1 MSIFNYD
8 PTLRMAFSDDPLLF
22 PDEDE
27 ASNLGELSDILDIEE
42 GQTYFLKFY
51 SDKIPIFIENA
62 VFYQRKF
69 HANVHELNF
78 KNFVGLSRIGN
89 LNLKIHNKKITNDL
103 YESMLDELAA
113 EYASLIFS
121 FSSPVGQH
129 YSKSGIGRDSAF
141 LDYLFLKKY
150 LLNGTPDI
158 DSITNIFLYN
168 PHRKLEKELLQCPIQ
183 ECDTADSTIVD
194 TILNS
199 SMVALRHEHFL
210 QTTMLGKILEQKT
223 GKRLY
228 PANANRE
235 NKFHTFDTNENRFIK
250 FFLQEL
256 LQRIEIISKAIG
268 SEKSSYFNPDIHNHL
283 DLLNKKINH
292 FLTHSMWQEVGQ
304 MRFLP
309 ANSQVLQRREGYRE
323 LFSLYSLLQLS
334 SHCDFAQFDFENL
347 IEIKNL
353 PTLYE
358 YWCFFQ
364 IKTVIDSFST
374 IVKIDKIV
382 HETPIEHKL
391 SEGLCIGYENGV
403 DLYFNKTYPGSGGI
417 TALNL
422 NEISEQTG
430 QSYSHYFRPDI
441 IIEKNNQKLIFDAKY
456 KGKRSSG
463 FYCENEDGTIQSWKN
478 EDIDKM
484 HTYREAIKN
493 VSGSFILFPGKN
505 FIIYPAHDSS
515 KKFEGVGALPIRPS
529 LDKIPNTAEI
539 ENIKALI
546 SEFLDAT

>member
-1 MSIFNYD
+1 MYVFNYD
-8 PTLRMAFSDDPLLF
+8 PELRMAFSNDPSSF

-27 ASNLGELSDILDIEE
+27 VSNLSELSTPLDIEE

-51 SDKIPIFIENA
+51 SNEIPIFIENSA
-62 VFYQRKF
+62 FYQRKL
-69 HANVHELNF
+69 HDNVHELNF
-78 KNFVGLSRIGN
+78 KNFVGLSRIGK

-141 LDYLFLKKY
+141 LYYLFLKKY
-150 LLNGTPDI
+150 LLNSTPDI

-168 PHRKLEKELLQCPIQ
+168 PHRKMEKELLQCPIQ

-199 SMVALRHEHFL
+199 SMVTLRHDHFL
-210 QTTMLGKILEQKT
+210 QTTMLGKILKQKT

-228 PANANRE
+228 PVNAVKE
-235 NKFHTFDTNENRFIK
+235 IKLHTFDTNENRFIK

-256 LQRIEIISKAIG
+256 LQKIEIISKAIG
-268 SEKSSYFNPDIHNHL
+268 LENNSYFNPDIHNHL

-292 FLTHSMWQEVGQ
+292 FLAHNMWQEVGQ
-304 MRFLP
+304 MSFLP
-309 ANSQVLQRREGYRE
+309 ANSQVLQRREGYRQ

-364 IKTVIDSFST
+364 IKTIIDSFST
-374 IVKIDKIV
+374 IVKINKIV

-391 SEGLCIGYENGV
+391 SEGLCIEYGNGIN
-403 DLYFNKTYPGSGGI
+403 LYFNKTYPESSGI
-417 TALNL
+417 KDLNL
-422 NEISEQTG
+422 NQVSYQTG
-430 QSYSHYFRPDI
+430 TSYSHNFRPDI

-463 FYCENEDGTIQSWKN
+463 FYGENEDGTIQFWKN

-484 HTYREAIKN
+484 HTYREAIRN
-493 VSGSFILFPGKN
+493 VAGSFILFPGKN
-505 FIIYPAHDSS
+505 SIIFPAHNST
-515 KKFEGVGALPIRPS
+515 KNFEGVGAFPIRPNI
-529 LDKIPNTAEI
+529 DKTPNTAEI
-539 ENIKALI
+539 KNIKTLI
-546 SEFLDAT
+546 AEFLDEV